1 MVKLTDLCKSY
12 TAGDNTV
19 QALKGVSLQ
28 FRKGEF
34 VAILGPSGCGKT
46 TLLNLIGGL
55 DRYDSGDI
63 SVDGKST
70 KHFKASDWD
79 SYRNH
84 SVGFV
89 FQSYNLIGHQTI
101 LANVELALTLAG
113 VSRSERRR
121 RAVEALKKVGLG
133 KELKKKPN
141 QLSGGQM
148 QRVAIARALI
158 NDPEILLADEPT
170 GALDSETSRQVMEL
184 LKEVAKDRLVI
195 MVTHNGELAE
205 EYSTRIIRFLDGV
218 VIDDSNP
225 CLVAEYST
233 EKEKTEREKKKKKP
247 SMSFKTAFMLSLNNL
262 LTKKG
267 RTALTSFAGSIGI
280 IGIALILSLSSGFQG
295 YIDRVQEETLSTY
308 PLTINSAT
316 MGGGVAAMMF
326 AESEENAKPE
336 NNKPDT
342 VYSSTMM
349 ATLYNSM
356 KNDIHVNDLKGFK
369 EFIESDDCKIK
380 DVSTVQY
387 DYGLTLNFY
396 SADTSKG
403 PVKADVLEI
412 LDEIYLA
419 MTDGKVSY
427 TDAMASMSGMMG
439 GGLDALTST
448 MNMNMWCQL
457 IDNQELLDSQYDVL
471 AGHWPKEYN
480 EVVLCVSDSNQIN
493 ELVEFAMNLRT
504 REELEETLDLM
515 FGEDDVPFE
524 RKAYTYEYLL
534 NELRFKLVLNS
545 DLYKESAGG
554 VWYDN
559 SADKAFLTDLV
570 NKGAEIK
577 ICGIIRPSK
586 DSVAQSMSGVLG
598 YSDKLV
604 EYIIAETEKS
614 GVVKA
619 QKENKEINVL
629 TGLAFGEELPQKP
642 EQGGLVTDALGKD
655 WEAFMGELYAT
666 NPELAAKF
674 GELMQNTMSSMMGG
688 MAGAEVN
695 KKTTYEDNLTTFG
708 SVDFSKPA
716 NINIYPSD
724 FAAKDTVSKEIERF
738 NADKEEKDT
747 IMYTDLLDLMLS
759 SISTII
765 DAISYVLI
773 AFVSISLVVSSI
785 MIGVITYISV
795 LERTKEIGILRAVGA
810 SKRDISRV
818 FNAET
823 FIVGL
828 IAGLLGIGVTVL
840 LNIPINIII
849 NNIAEIGN
857 IAALPVGGAV
867 ILVAISVVL
876 TLIAGLIPSRIAA
889 KKDPVEALR
898 TE

>member
-1 MVKLTDLCKSY
+1 MVKLTDICKNY
-12 TAGDNTV
+12 TTGDNVV
-19 QALKGVSLQ
+19 QALKGINLQ
-28 FRKGEF
+28 FRKAEF
-34 VAILGPSGCGKT
+34 VSILGPSGCGKT

-63 SVDGKST
+63 AVNGKST
-70 KHFKASDWD
+70 KDFKASDWD

-113 VSRSERRR
+113 VSRAERRK
-121 RAVEALKKVGLG
+121 RAVQALERVGLG
-133 KELKKKPN
+133 KEIKKKPN

-184 LKEVAKDRLVI
+184 LKEVSKDRLVI

-218 VIDDSNP
+218 VINDSNP
-225 CLVAEYST
+225 CNVVEYST
-233 EKEKTEREKKKKKP
+233 EKEQPAKKEKRKKT
-247 SMSFKTAFMLSLNNL
+247 SMSFKTAFVLSLKNL

-308 PLTINSAT
+308 PLTIQSAT
-316 MGGGVAAMMF
+316 MDGNAIFSAMSGANSAPVEDGKIYGDSRFSEMF
-326 AESEENAKPE
+326 NAFQKSQH
-336 NNKPDT
+336 K
-342 VYSSTMM
+342 
-349 ATLYNSM
+349 
-356 KNDIHVNDLKGFK
+356 NDLKALK
-369 EFIESDDCKIK
+369 EHIDTK
-380 DVSTVQY
+380 DSVISQNSTVQY
-387 DYGLTLNFY
+387 TYNLTLDFY
-396 SADTSKG
+396 QPNTDKGLYKVETMEIMDTM
-403 PVKADVLEI
+403 
-412 LDEIYLA
+412 YLS
-419 MTDGKVSY
+419 MTDGKQTFSE
-427 TDAMASMSGMMG
+427 ALSGSAGMMG
-439 GGLDALTST
+439 DLSA
-448 MNMNMWCQL
+448 NMTAGFTTWCEL
-457 IDNQELLDSQYDVL
+457 IGNQDLLDQQYDVL
-471 AGHWPKEYN
+471 AGDWPKEYN
-480 EVVLCVSDSNQIN
+480 EVVLAVDENNRINDFTMYALGLKSREDLDANLEKIKKGEELSSEQVSYTFEEI
-493 ELVEFAMNLRT
+493 MNLS
-504 REELEETLDLM
+504 
-515 FGEDDVPFE
+515 
-524 RKAYTYEYLL
+524 Y
-534 NELRFKLVLNS
+534 KLVLNS
-545 DLYKESAGG
+545 DTFVKVPMGENAWKWEKGSN
-554 VWYDN
+554 DHI
-559 SADKAFLTDLV
+559 KAAIENAID
-570 NKGAEIK
+570 IK
-577 ICGIIRPSK
+577 IVGIVRPAK
-586 DSVAQSMSGVLG
+586 DSVAQSMSGPLG
-598 YSDKLV
+598 YNHKLV
-604 EYIIAETEKS
+604 EKVIELTSQSEIIKDQTENPDLNIFQ
-614 GVVKA
+614 GVPFVKLPEEA
-619 QKENKEINVL
+619 VEGINKIQRAWGTLTLEQK
-629 TGLAFGEELPQKP
+629 TGMMMQMAG
-642 EQGGLVTDALGKD
+642 EQGAHLAEQLKD
-655 WEAFMGELYAT
+655 KSDEEKEAILDQSLEVMTAT
-666 NPELAAKF
+666 YDSNMAKI
-674 GELMQNTMSSMMGG
+674 
-688 MAGAEVN
+688 
-695 KKTTYEDNLTTFG
+695 G
-708 SVDFSKPA
+708 SVDLETPA
-716 NINIYPSD
+716 SISIYPKD
-724 FAAKDTVSKEIERF
+724 FNAKEAITKEIEDY
-738 NADKEEKDT
+738 NKNNPDKEIK
-747 IMYTDLLDLMLS
+747 YTDILDLMLS

-765 DAISYVLI
+765 NAISYVLI

-828 IAGLLGIGVTVL
+828 IAGLLGITVTVL

-857 IAALPVGGAV
+857 IAALPVGGAI